1 MKIIFWGNSCF
12 SVEPFRILMEQ
23 FSIKALVT
31 APDTFVGRGL
41 KQLRLNP
48 VKDLAVKYGIPLLQP
63 QKLKNNVEFQQQLLD
78 FNPDLNV
85 IVSYGRIIPAQLLQA
100 LDYKFINLHA
110 SLLPELRGSSP
121 IQYALWQGRRVTGN
135 TVQFLAD
142 GMDEGDIIAQSRV
155 EILPQ
160 DNYKILEEK
169 LAKNGAELLSKA
181 LKDISG
187 KNYSRTPQ
195 DHHLATYTKLIHKE
209 DGAVYFSMSAD
220 DIYNAFRAFHQKPG
234 IYLPLEMG
242 SVKILDCE
250 PVAWIREEEGK
261 ILSVGKRGMLV
272 AAYENAI
279 LLKTLQAPA
288 KKSVSGFDFANG
300 LRLKEGMFLK

>member
-1 MKIIFWGNSCF
+1 MKIIFWGNSHF
-12 SVEPFRILMEQ
+12 SLEPFRVLIEQ

-48 VKDLAVKYGIPLLQP
+48 VKELALKYDIPVLQP
-63 QKLKNNVEFQQQLLD
+63 QKLKNNLEFQQQLLD
-78 FNPDLNV
+78 FNPDFHV
-85 IVSYGRIIPAQLLQA
+85 IVSYGRLIPVQLLELA
-100 LDYKFINLHA
+100 DYKFINLHA
-110 SLLPELRGSSP
+110 SLLPELRGPSP
-121 IQYALWQGRRVTGN
+121 IQYALWQGRAFTGN
-135 TVQFLAD
+135 TVQFLAE

-160 DNYKILEEK
+160 DNYETLEEK
-169 LAKNGAELLSKA
+169 LAKDGAELLSKV
-181 LKDISG
+181 LKDINKESY
-187 KNYSRTPQ
+187 NRTPQ
-195 DHHLATYTKLIHKE
+195 DHQSATYTKLIHKE

-220 DIYNAFRAFHQKPG
+220 DIYNAFRAFHQRPG

-250 PVAWIREEEGK
+250 PVVWPREEQGK
-261 ILSVGKRGMLV
+261 ILSIGKRGVLV